1 MNLKGK
7 FAAALSALLL
17 CGASSA
23 VADEVGMRT
32 SVPVGQTLTLA
43 LNTGVHAQLDWGD
56 GNPVDFAFTGFPQEI
71 TVKSDSLLI
80 KTDQTITLVYCPGNG
95 LKTLN
100 LSGARSIVTLICNDN
115 ELTRMDLYSNKKV
128 EEVNCQRNAITY
140 IRVNNCPDLI
150 SLNCSQNPLSTLT
163 LGSKLTKLKTLA
175 CAEMNLKSLSLSY
188 QKQLQTL
195 WCQENNLT
203 KLAVTSCPKLRSLV
217 AFGNQIATLDLSKN
231 TELKNLWVDYNEL
244 TTLDLSNNLLLETVS
259 VDHNAISDFT
269 ISKDGKDVLDYFYA
283 NDNNLVFSQLPTVY
297 STAGGGKN
305 LITAFNVANQGEFEI
320 VPAVSINENIDLTS
334 ILNKNA
340 WGTTLTYSY
349 AWKRAADDTELVKGT
364 DYKQVKKGVYAFLQP
379 VGDAY
384 IEITSGA
391 YPGLT
396 LRSTVVKA
404 MTDATAVE
412 RVDADE
418 VKISVD
424 GSALVVNTTT
434 ATRINVVKVDGRQ
447 VLNTKVSA
455 GSYRW
460 TLPAGVYIV
469 NGSKVLI
476 GR

>member
-7 FAAALSALLL
+7 LAAAFAALLL
-17 CGASSA
+17 CGASSV

-32 SVPVGQTLTLA
+32 SVPVGQTITLA

-56 GNPVDFAFTGFPQEI
+56 GNPVDFAFTGYPQTI
-71 TVKSDSLLI
+71 TVKSDTLLI
-80 KTDQTITLVYCPGNG
+80 TTDQTITLVYCPGNG

-100 LSGARSIVTLICNDN
+100 VKNARSLTTLICNDN
-115 ELTRMDLYSNKKV
+115 ELTRMDLYNNKAV

-140 IRVNNCPDLI
+140 IRVNNCPELI
-150 SLNCSQNPLSTLT
+150 SLNCSQNPLVTLT

-175 CAEMNLKSLSLSY
+175 CAEMELSTLTLTY
-188 QKQLQTL
+188 QKQLETL

-203 KLAVTSCPKLRSLV
+203 KLSVTSNPKLRSLV

-231 TELKNLWVDYNEL
+231 TALKTLWVDHNEL
-244 TTLDLSNNLLLETVS
+244 AALDLSKNLLLETVS
-259 VDHNAISDFT
+259 IDHNAISDFT
-269 ISKDGKDVLDYFYA
+269 ISKDGKDALGYFYA
-283 NDNNLVFSQLPTVY
+283 NDNNLVLSQLPTVY

-305 LITAFNVANQGEFEI
+305 LITAFNVANQGEFEL
-320 VPAVSINENIDLTS
+320 VPAVSVGENIDLTAL
-334 ILNKNA
+334 LNKNA
-340 WGTTLTYSY
+340 WGTTLTFTY
-349 AWKRAADDTELVKGT
+349 AWKRVSDGTELVKGT
-364 DYKQVKKGVYAFLQP
+364 DYKQVKKGVYSFLQP

-384 IEITSGA
+384 IEIVCGA

-396 LRSTVVKA
+396 LRSSVVKV
-404 MTDATAVE
+404 MTDATPVE

-418 VKISVD
+418 IAIFVD
-424 GSALVVNTTT
+424 GGALVVNTTT
-434 ATRINVVKVDGRQ
+434 ATRINVVKIDGRQ

-476 GR
+476 GK